1 MSTLDPFE
9 DYKASMMTFNGDLVH
24 IPDAPTPRPNG
35 ELRRRIRDFLLDE
48 GGVED
53 GWCGRCQIG
62 QKFQFPA
69 KGRYSYINDEGIRA
83 SRPNRKAV
91 CVVCDRPDLWPNF
104 QKAA

>member
-9 DYKASMMTFNGDLVH
+9 DYNKTSMAFNGNLVH
-24 IPDAPTPRPNG
+24 IPDAPTPRPNNQ
-35 ELRRRIRDFLLDE
+35 LRREIRDFLLDE

-53 GWCGRCQIG
+53 GWCGRCQVG

-69 KGRYSYINDEGIRA
+69 KGRTNDEGILA

-91 CVVCDRPDLWPNF
+91 CAVCDRPDLWPNF
-104 QKAA
+104 KQAA